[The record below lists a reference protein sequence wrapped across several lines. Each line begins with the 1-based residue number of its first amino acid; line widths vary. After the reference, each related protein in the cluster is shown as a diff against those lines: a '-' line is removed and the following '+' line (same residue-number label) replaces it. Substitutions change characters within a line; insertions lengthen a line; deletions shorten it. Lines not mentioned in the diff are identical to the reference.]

1 MSIYWTFHMG
11 SDRHKSVQAAI
22 SNMKKLHFS
31 PELHWPRAYLSRAA
45 AGLSVLSHRCRAL
58 PSEVCSPQQ
67 VPGAQAPFIVYSHLL
82 TTASISSALLETYQ
96 HPITTHLRWNWK
108 KHFGFK
114 SKNKSIKEI
123 FVELELYVS
132 VPLIVCTLLH
142 KAIKKFGLDS
152 GDSPSLNL

>member
-1 MSIYWTFHMG
+1 MTQISYEHLLDISHMEVIG
-11 SDRHKSVQAAI
+11 INQC
-22 SNMKKLHFS
+22 KLQSQTWKTSHFS
-31 PELHWPRAYLSRAA
+31 PELHWPRIPPQQSCSW
-45 AGLSVLSHRCRAL
+45 SVMSHRL
-58 PSEVCSPQQ
+58 QSPSQRGLLSPQQ
-67 VPGAQAPFIVYSHLL
+67 VPGAQSPFIVYSHLL

-132 VPLIVCTLLH
+132 VPLTVCTLLH
-142 KAIKKFGLDS
+142 KAIK
-152 GDSPSLNL
+152 SLV